1 VFVKDYMTAAPITIT
16 PATPVLEALEIMKRH
31 EIRHLPVADRG
42 KLVGLVTERGLLT
55 VSPSPATTLSVYE
68 MNYLLAKMTVK
79 EAMVK
84 SLITTTP
91 AATIEDAA
99 LIMRDKKVGCLPVLE
114 AAEMVGII
122 TQTDIFDSLVD
133 IFGLRKAGVRI
144 VVETRNRLGVLADI
158 LGVVRENNIH
168 VIGVACL
175 DRDDGKVYIMLR
187 LRTAKPETIVE
198 SLKAAGFKVAY
209 GIENEG
215 G

>member
-1 VFVKDYMTAAPITIT
+1 MFVKDYMTAAPITIT

>member
-1 VFVKDYMTAAPITIT
+1 MFVKDYMTAAPITIT
-16 PATPVLEALEIMKRH
+16 PATPVLEALEIMKKH
-31 EIRHLPVADRG
+31 EIRHLPVVDRG

-84 SLITTTP
+84 KLITTSPTT
-91 AATIEDAA
+91 TIEDAA
-99 LIMRDKKVGCLPVLE
+99 LIMRDKKVGCLPVIE
-114 AAEMVGII
+114 DAELVGII
-122 TQTDIFDSLVD
+122 TQTDIFDSMVD
-133 IFGLRKAGVRI
+133 IFGLRKAGTRI

-175 DRDDGKVYIMLR
+175 DRDDGKVHIMLR
-187 LRTAKPETIVE
+187 LRAARPEIAVE
-198 SLKAAGFKVAY
+198 SLKAAGFTVTY
-209 GIENEG
+209 TD
-215 G
+215 

>member
-1 VFVKDYMTAAPITIT
+1 MFVKDYMTAAPITIT

-114 AAEMVGII
+114 AAELVGII